1 MIFFKKK
8 FFKKNLPAGK
18 SAALAIIVLIINLL
32 PACDGAADK
41 PLDAQTRRAID
52 SISAVRIRE
61 MRQQM
66 DSLCQQQQATV
77 LPRLVDSIRSERERE
92 IREALK
98 NVPK

>member
-1 MIFFKKK
+1 MIFQVK
-8 FFKKNLPAGK
+8 FFQKKSPFCKNL
-18 SAALAIIVLIINLL
+18 ALATLATILQFLS
-32 PACDGAADK
+32 ACDGANK

-52 SISAVRIRE
+52 STAAVRIRE

-77 LPRLVDSIRSERERE
+77 LPRLVDSIRRERERE
-92 IREALK
+92 IQEALK